1 MRWLFLLGV
10 WVLAEGMG
18 YWGLRQLGLWRRWM
32 GWITPLTLGIF
43 LILWLI
49 TAFLVQTIS
58 GKLILSEVGGIVF
71 WVWLTLILIKLVM
84 GLWGVGVSLGRWALC
99 RANNRAS
106 ESLDETP
113 LTPEISSV
121 PQEGIFLTRRQFLVG
136 MAEATALL
144 PAGVMGYAFL
154 RGRYRYELMEITL
167 SFPHLPEPFDGVRL
181 LQVSDLHSGSFYFRP
196 ERLEPAWE
204 MIEKARADIL
214 CFTGDWVNVYAEE
227 LNPFVTALR
236 ALQAPLGKWA
246 TLGNHDYGDYARWKD
261 PSEKARD
268 RQLLRSWITESGF
281 TLLEDRAV
289 PLRRNGADLY
299 LVGTGNWGY
308 WNRRQRYGDINKAW
322 TNVPEGAFSILL
334 THDPTH
340 WEYRV
345 RGVYPAALTLSG
357 HTHGLQMGVS
367 VGGRY
372 WSPAGWLYRY
382 WAGLYTGPTLERE
395 GQWIPT
401 YLYVNRGLGYI
412 GLPARFGVWPEI
424 TVIRLRKGQNAL
436 AKGGT

>member
-32 GWITPLTLGIF
+32 GWITPLTLGLF
-43 LILWLI
+43 LLLWAI
-49 TAFLVQTIS
+49 TAFVVQNVK
-58 GKLILSEVGGIVF
+58 GKLLLSEVGGLAF
-71 WVWLTLILIKLVM
+71 YLWLTLILVKLVV
-84 GLWGVGVSLGRWALC
+84 GGWGALVGVVGRFRHRLKVIPRSSETESAPSVEALL
-99 RANNRAS
+99 S
-106 ESLDETP
+106 
-113 LTPEISSV
+113 
-121 PQEGIFLTRRQFLVG
+121 RRQFLTGVG
-136 MAEATALL
+136 EALAFA
-144 PAGVMGYAFL
+144 PVGIMGYAL
-154 RGRYRYELMEITL
+154 LKGRYRFELDEVELT
-167 SFPHLPEPFDGVRL
+167 FPHLPRALDGLRL
-181 LQVSDLHSGSFYFRP
+181 LQISDLHSGSFYFRP
-196 ERLEPAWE
+196 ERLDPAWE
-204 MIEKARADIL
+204 LIEKARPDIL

-227 LNPFVTALR
+227 LEPFVPALKELS
-236 ALQAPLGKWA
+236 ASLGKWA
-246 TLGNHDYGDYARWKD
+246 TLGNHDYGDYARWKSLAD
-261 PSEKARD
+261 KAHH
-268 RQLLRSWITESGF
+268 RQKLLSLIQASGF
-281 TLLEDRAV
+281 TLLQDTAMPV
-289 PLRRNGADLY
+289 HSGGGALY

-424 TVIRLRKGQNAL
+424 TLIRLRRR
-436 AKGGT
+436 